1 MSFSSDVKEELLNV
15 MPVSRHCQIAEI
27 AAIMILCGSI
37 QINEYDEYQIKVRT
51 ENKTVAEKFY
61 KLVHHAFGVQG
72 TIRVKRRRI
81 PLRARSYHVM
91 INHPGKAKEILQ
103 ALKIV
108 NVYGDLTDDSQGVSS
123 LLVQSDCCKRAFAR
137 GCFLATGSMSDP
149 RGHYH
154 LEVVCLD
161 KNKAEQIAKIL
172 NVFSLDAKI
181 VVRKK
186 YYVVYLK
193 DGALIV
199 DALNIMGAHLSLL
212 EMENIRV
219 EKEMRNTINRQVNC
233 ELANITKTVNAAN
246 KQVEDILFIQE
257 KIGFGELTDGLKEI
271 ADLRLQYPDASL
283 KELGAKL
290 DPPVGKSGVNHRL
303 RKLSVIAEEL
313 RIH

>member
-1 MSFSSDVKEELLNV
+1 MSFSSDVKEELLKV
-15 MPVSRHCQIAEI
+15 MPGSRHCQIAEI
-27 AAIMILCGSI
+27 AAIMTLCGSV

-61 KLVHHAFGVQG
+61 ELVQHAFHIQG
-72 TIRVKRRRI
+72 TVQVKRRRI
-81 PLRARSYHVM
+81 PLRARSYHVI
-91 INHPGKAKEILQ
+91 INHPKKAKEILQ
-103 ALKIV
+103 ALKV
-108 NVYGDLTDDSQGVSS
+108 VDVYGDLIEDSQGISS
-123 LLVQSDCCKRAFAR
+123 LLVQSDCCKRAFIR
-137 GCFLATGSMSDP
+137 GSFLATGSMSDP
-149 RGHYH
+149 HGHYH

-161 KNKAEQIAKIL
+161 KNKAEQIAEIL
-172 NVFSLDAKI
+172 NVFDLDAKI

-246 KQVEDILFIQE
+246 KQVEDILFIKE
-257 KIGFGELTDGLKEI
+257 KIGFGELTDGLKDI
-271 ADLRLQYPDASL
+271 ANLRLQYPDDSL

-303 RKLSVIAEEL
+303 RKLSTIAEEL
-313 RIH
+313 RIQ